1 LIKITSDLEKYL
13 WKKMKNNK
21 PQMNT
26 RAVNEK
32 ATTFVVLDI
41 NTIVVAIDDHMVVIQ
56 VQIDKNIID
65 DVFLDG
71 GSRLNIITKQLR
83 ARLGLPKP
91 KFVFYNL

>member
-1 LIKITSDLEKYL
+1 
-13 WKKMKNNK
+13 MKTNK

-32 ATTFVVLDI
+32 ATTFVVPDI
-41 NTIVVAIDDHMVVIQ
+41 STIAMAIDNHMVVIQ
-56 VQIDKNIID
+56 VHIDKNIID

-71 GSRLNIITKQLR
+71 GFRLNIIIKQLR

-91 KFVFYNL
+91 KLVFDNL

>member
-1 LIKITSDLEKYL
+1 
-13 WKKMKNNK
+13 
-21 PQMNT
+21 MNT